1 MSTDPSGRCRF
12 KNHRIPSLMNSL
24 PRTLNAAL
32 LLSVLG
38 SPVLNAADE
47 KPAPKEEKRGSR
59 VLAAPSA
66 ERRVVV
72 QAREGE
78 RRPNIE
84 KETVAF
90 LGVETSA
97 VSPTLAAQ
105 LTIPRG
111 SGLVVNHVVEKSP
124 AAAALKEH
132 DILLKLDDQILI
144 ETRQLSVLIRQRK
157 EGDEVTLT
165 LLRGGKE
172 STAKVKLGKHDVP
185 KYAGLFEST
194 SARALAVPSG
204 GGQGIWEM
212 RLPEPGQRADREDV
226 DRVLSLMRG
235 ARGGAPMRVQIDRH
249 GGPGLRAI
257 SINTANSNLVFS
269 DDEGSLELRLKDG
282 VKTLVA
288 KDAAGKEVFAGPV
301 NTPEERSALPAK
313 VRERFE
319 KLEGM
324 QDITFRTDGDFQG
337 AETKVVRPLGRGI
350 SLPPAPVRER
360 RAAGT
365 PPGFY

>member
-1 MSTDPSGRCRF
+1 
-12 KNHRIPSLMNSL
+12 MNSIHRHL
-24 PRTLNAAL
+24 TAACL
-32 LLSVLG
+32 LAAAV
-38 SPVLNAADE
+38 SPALRAADD
-47 KPAPKEEKRGSR
+47 KPAVKEEKRELR

-66 ERRVVV
+66 ERRVYVH
-72 QAREGE
+72 AREGE
-78 RRPNIE
+78 RRPNLE

-90 LGVETSA
+90 LGVETAA

-105 LTIPRG
+105 LPIPRG

-124 AAAALKEH
+124 AAAVLKEH

-172 STAKVKLGKHDVP
+172 TTAKVKLGKHEVP
-185 KYAGLFEST
+185 KYAGAVESGAMRAFT
-194 SARALAVPSG
+194 LPAGGAGGSAV
-204 GGQGIWEM
+204 WEM
-212 RLPEPGQRADREDV
+212 RAPEPGQRASREEV
-226 DRVLSLMRG
+226 DRVLSLMHG
-235 ARGGAPMRVQIDRH
+235 ARGGAPVRVQIDGH

-269 DDEGSLELRLKDG
+269 DNDGSLELRMQEG

-288 KDAAGKEVFAGPV
+288 KDAEGKEVFAGPV
-301 NTPEERSALPAK
+301 NTPEERKALPEK

-319 KLEGM
+319 KLEGL

-337 AETKVVRPLGRGI
+337 SETKVVRPPARGI
-350 SLPPAPVRER
+350 SLPATPRHER
-360 RAAGT
+360 RPAGQ
-365 PPGFY
+365 PPGFF

>member
-1 MSTDPSGRCRF
+1 MSAAPAGRRRF
-12 KNHRIPSLMNSL
+12 KHATTYPFMKHIPMS
-24 PRTLNAAL
+24 LNAAL
-32 LLSVLG
+32 VL
-38 SPVLNAADE
+38 AACMPALRAAEE
-47 KPAPKEEKRGSR
+47 KTAPKEEKRELR

-66 ERRVVV
+66 ERRVFV

-78 RRPNIE
+78 RRPNPE

-97 VSPTLAAQ
+97 VSATLAAQ
-105 LTIPRG
+105 LPIPRG
-111 SGLVVNHVVEKSP
+111 SGLVVNHVVEQSP

-165 LLRGGKE
+165 LLRAGKE
-172 STAKVKLGKHDVP
+172 TTAKVKLGKHEVP
-185 KYAGLFEST
+185 KYAGLFESPAT
-194 SARALAVPSG
+194 RTFTLPMGGA

-212 RLPEPGQRADREDV
+212 RTPEPGQRTSREEV
-226 DRVLSLMRG
+226 DRVLSLMHG
-235 ARGGAPMRVQIDRH
+235 ARGGAPVRVQIDSH

-257 SINTANSNLVFS
+257 GINTANSNLVFS
-269 DDEGSLELRLKDG
+269 DDEGSLELRAQDG

-288 KDAAGKEVFAGPV
+288 KDAGGKEVFAGPV
-301 NTPEERSALPAK
+301 NTPEERKALPAQ
-313 VRERFE
+313 VRARFE

-324 QDITFRTDGDFQG
+324 QDITFRTDGDFPG
-337 AETKVVRPLGRGI
+337 GETKVVRPPGRGI
-350 SLPPAPVRER
+350 SLPAAPRSER
-360 RAAGT
+360 RPAG
-365 PPGFY
+365 FF